1 MCRFQSCCHWE
12 LQAAQSN
19 RPISRPI
26 SDHAVHTKYCVGV
39 GLPAFKVLSILT
51 LGVVL
56 SVQDSDVLLLSAVL
70 FTKGKGSVLSSGAWI
85 QRVSGASATGSNI
98 EKQLGKIGWLT
109 GKVVYFVLTELDM
122 LKRYILKTK
131 WQDIAQESFQVN
143 SASLRQWVKRLES
156 LNLCQA
162 SDRTSEAWERN
173 AS

>member
-19 RPISRPI
+19 RPI

-70 FTKGKGSVLSSGAWI
+70 FTKGKGSVLSSGA
-85 QRVSGASATGSNI
+85 
-98 EKQLGKIGWLT
+98 
-109 GKVVYFVLTELDM
+109 
-122 LKRYILKTK
+122 
-131 WQDIAQESFQVN
+131 
-143 SASLRQWVKRLES
+143 
-156 LNLCQA
+156 
-162 SDRTSEAWERN
+162 
-173 AS
+173 